1 MRTRARIVDRWLAA
15 TLAVAAIGLAACRG
29 DTGGEVRTVTVPAVE
44 QDTPATGDAIL
55 IETRITD
62 AKAHT
67 GEVLSGS
74 VIGESAFCPGGKSSG
89 GSDGALI
96 TSTFRCPDGSL
107 IVSYSPIQHSL
118 VQGAVW
124 EVVSGT
130 GSYEDLRGGG
140 SMVAR
145 FGSIDPDE
153 GRETFTGIVDK

>member
-15 TLAVAAIGLAACRG
+15 TLAVAAIGLAACG
-29 DTGGEVRTVTVPAVE
+29 GYTGGEVRTVTVPAVE

-107 IVSYSPIQHSL
+107 KVSYSPMQQSL

-130 GSYEDLRGGG
+130 GSYEGLRGGG

-145 FGSIDPDE
+145 FGNIDPDE